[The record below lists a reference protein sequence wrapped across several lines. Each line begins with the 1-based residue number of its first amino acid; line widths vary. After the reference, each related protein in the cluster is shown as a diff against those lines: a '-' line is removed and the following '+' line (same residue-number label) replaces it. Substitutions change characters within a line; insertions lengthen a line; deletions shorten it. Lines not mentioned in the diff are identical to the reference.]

1 VTDIGSTSTTKE
13 NFSGLKR
20 SVVSH
25 YEARLREHGATARGM
40 DWKDEESQRLRF
52 SMLCGVADLSGR
64 SVYEVGTGAAHL
76 CTYLQQ
82 EHNTAIY
89 SGCDLSAE
97 MVEAARGLHP
107 GAEIELRDILLDRP
121 AHRYDFVMSSGVF
134 HVKLATADAEWR
146 DYTFD
151 VIRQMYAMCNVAIAF
166 NLMTDQVDFRADE
179 LFYAHPGETLDFCR
193 RELSRFVTL
202 HHDYPLYEFTTYV
215 YR

>member
-1 VTDIGSTSTTKE
+1 MTDIDSTSTTKE
-13 NFSGLKR
+13 TFPDLKR

-52 SMLCGVADLSGR
+52 SMLCGVADLAGR
-64 SVYEVGTGAAHL
+64 SVYEVGAGAAHL
-76 CTYLQQ
+76 CSYLQR
-82 EHNTAIY
+82 EHSTTVY

-97 MVEAARGLHP
+97 MVAAARLRHP
-107 GAEIELRDILLDRP
+107 GTDIEVRDILLDPP
-121 AHRYDFVMSSGVF
+121 AHRYDFVVCSGAF
-134 HVKLATADAEWR
+134 HVKLAAEDAHWR

-151 VIRQMYAMCNVAIAF
+151 VIRRMYAMCDVAIAF
-166 NLMTDQVDFRADE
+166 NLMTNQVDFRTDE
-179 LFYAHPGETLDFCR
+179 LFYAHPGEVLDFCR

-202 HHDYPLYEFTTYV
+202 RHDYPLYEFTTYV